1 MIAIPNPVFS
11 VKRVGT
17 SVSVASRFEH
27 LLRHESGLP
36 HGVAEMLVR
45 HLTVIESME
54 ARLAAGEIPP
64 EQFEELVGNCH
75 RLINEV
81 QRLHLASHLRHA
93 SSVMF

>member
-11 VKRVGT
+11 VRSIGT
-17 SVSVASRFEH
+17 PVSVASRFEH
-27 LLRHESGLP
+27 LLRHETSLP
-36 HGVAEMLVR
+36 HAVTEMLVR

-93 SSVMF
+93 SSMTF